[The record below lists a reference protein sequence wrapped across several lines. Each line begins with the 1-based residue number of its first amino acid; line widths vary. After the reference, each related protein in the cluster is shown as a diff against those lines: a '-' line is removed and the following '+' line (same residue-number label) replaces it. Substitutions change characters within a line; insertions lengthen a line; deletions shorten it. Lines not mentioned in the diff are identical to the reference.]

1 MPVMNGWTSSRTRRI
16 SEESGIA
23 RLYTPG
29 RATEEDISMA
39 EHSRRAMS
47 SEIVRALSG
56 VEPAQERCYEVRR
69 VILHESLEAP
79 EVTCHP
85 AAHQPER
92 GGESFEPASRLE
104 RDPHPNDGPRESDG

>member
-1 MPVMNGWTSSRTRRI
+1 MKTTSSPRLTTSRI
-16 SEESGIA
+16 ASVRAPCAPLVSMMSSGSN
-23 RLYTPG
+23 RMP
-29 RATEEDISMA
+29 R
-39 EHSRRAMS
+39 S